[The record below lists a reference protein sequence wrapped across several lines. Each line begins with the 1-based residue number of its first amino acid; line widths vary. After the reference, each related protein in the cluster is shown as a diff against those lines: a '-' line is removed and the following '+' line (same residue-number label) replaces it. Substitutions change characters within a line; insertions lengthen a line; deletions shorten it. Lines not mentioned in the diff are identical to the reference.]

1 MEIKGHIYEDIVKKL
16 KLTTEGNVK
25 LAVFTFGASKPKK
38 ITTPIVTVLFK
49 SKKRKVVSI
58 KVSMVPEISG
68 DVQRAPIK
76 INKKFK
82 IIRKYELADNMPKRT
97 ESSSIGILIGNDYYN
112 DIMPT

>member
-1 MEIKGHIYEDIVKKL
+1 M
-16 KLTTEGNVK
+16 
-25 LAVFTFGASKPKK
+25 FGASKPKE
-38 ITTPIVTVLFK
+38 ITNPIVTVLLK
-49 SKKRKVVSI
+49 SKKGKVVSI

-76 INKKFK
+76 IDKKFK

-97 ESSSIGILIGNDYYN
+97 ESSSIGILIGNDSYN